1 MGEQGQSRQLKTS
14 QHHFMF
20 DLAVSRRWGGRDTYG
35 QGNLEP
41 DDADVSESP
50 KDLDIS
56 LNPALAELLSP
67 MEGEGIKEEAG
78 DMPFPDLT

>member
-1 MGEQGQSRQLKTS
+1 M
-14 QHHFMF
+14 
-20 DLAVSRRWGGRDTYG
+20 YG

-50 KDLDIS
+50 KDLDVS

-67 MEGEGIKEEAG
+67 MANICPLSPECLNLGLSEHR
-78 DMPFPDLT
+78 